1 MQHLR
6 KLVFLIGCL
15 TVLGVIA
22 IYANN
27 VAHAQGGDRY
37 PPGVDADEVYQIA
50 RRLYCDVCQGV
61 PLSDCPSDQCR
72 AWREE
77 IAELLGEGRSE
88 DQIREYFA
96 DRYGEKVSGVPLKAS
111 NRLLTFGIPIG
122 LIFVA
127 TLGTGW
133 QVLQWKK
140 REDSRAMHAARRA
153 DTLVD
158 DDNRPIP
165 NNVDSNYLNRV
176 LTDLK
181 ELTE

>member
-1 MQHLR
+1 MQQLR
-6 KLVFLIGCL
+6 KLVLPILAL
-15 TVLGVIA
+15 TLLAVLG
-22 IYANN
+22 IYADN

-77 IAELLGEGRSE
+77 IAELIGEGRNE
-88 DQIREYFA
+88 DQIRQYFS
-96 DRYGEKVSGVPLKAS
+96 DRYGEKVSGVPLKS
-111 NRLLTFGIPIG
+111 GNRILTFAIPLG
-122 LIFVA
+122 LIGVA
-127 TLGTGW
+127 TLGVGW
-133 QVLQWKK
+133 QVLEWKK
-140 REDSRAMHAARRA
+140 REDSRAMHAARQA
-153 DTLVD
+153 ETLVD

-165 NNVDSNYLNRV
+165 NNVDKNYLNRV
-176 LTDLK
+176 LRDLK

>member
-6 KLVFLIGCL
+6 RIALLI
-15 TVLGVIA
+15 IA
-22 IYANN
+22 LAIVGLLAVYADN
-27 VAHAQGGDRY
+27 VAYAQGGDEY
-37 PPGVDADEVYQIA
+37 PPGVDPDKVYEIA

-77 IAELLGEGRSE
+77 IAELLDLGRNE
-88 DQIREYFA
+88 DQVREYFA
-96 DRYGEKVSGVPLKAS
+96 DRYGEKVSGVPLKS
-111 NRLLTFGIPIG
+111 GNRLLTFGLPIA
-122 LIFVA
+122 LITLS
-127 TLGTGW
+127 TLGIGW
-133 QVLQWKK
+133 QVFQWKK
-140 REDSRAMHAARRA
+140 REDSRAMHAARQA

-176 LTDLK
+176 LRDLK